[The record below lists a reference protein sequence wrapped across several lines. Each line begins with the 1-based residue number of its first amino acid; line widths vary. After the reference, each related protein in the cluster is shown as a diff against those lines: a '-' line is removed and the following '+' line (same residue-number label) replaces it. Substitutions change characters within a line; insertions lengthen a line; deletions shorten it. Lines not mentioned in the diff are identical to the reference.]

1 MSLATNIPINSRT
14 LSGVILISDGIAT
27 LENGDLNCD
36 DIIASTVDTIK
47 LIVRGEFRSNTNGIY
62 TIPTSIS
69 SEYGSLISYG
79 NLSGNG
85 STDFTNFQS
94 TYTAT
99 KGGFYFWNKSSTVAL
114 TNLAIIDN
122 SQTYFKS
129 QLIGCTCENPVGAL
143 SVVNRQYVQNNFVDK
158 ANNITENI
166 NGLKTFT
173 NNLTI
178 TTALRPSLILQQSAT
193 EFTNIRQ
200 NGGALDFQN
209 LSTAGAGTN
218 FLFSGSSVFS
228 VSQSFITVA
237 SATILQLRQLKAI
250 AGDTANAQTIYDN
263 MTGGSITMGGT
274 ATTNSIRGNTTFTQN
289 VSING
294 TGVIGSTLSIGGTLT
309 LTGSSYTFPL
319 ASNLVLGYYYKDAGF
334 GNFVANI
341 TPKSIHNTPTI
352 PVGVWRIDFS
362 VETYCNIAGGA
373 GQQMNTAQTYISTT
387 PNTAMTTAVP
397 HTGAKV
403 YSTVQKIYQPNE
415 YELMVSSFTY
425 NQTTAGILY
434 LNLVRIY
441 VGDFTF
447 TGEIAYTRIG

>member
-1 MSLATNIPINSRT
+1 MSTNISINSRSMNGIIT
-14 LSGVILISDGIAT
+14 ISDGVAT

-36 DIIASTVDTIK
+36 DIIAATVDTVK
-47 LIVRGEFRSNTNGIY
+47 LIVRGEFRSNTNGPY
-62 TIPTSIS
+62 TIPTLVS

-79 NLSGNG
+79 NTSGNG

-94 TYTAT
+94 AYTST
-99 KGGFYFWNKSSTVAL
+99 KGGFYFWNKSSTIPL

-129 QLIGCTCENPVGAL
+129 QLIGCTCENPVAAL

-158 ANNITENI
+158 ANNVTENI
-166 NGLKTFT
+166 NGFKTFL
-173 NNLTI
+173 NNVEINNASTP
-178 TTALRPSLILQQSAT
+178 TLILKQSAT
-193 EFTNIRQ
+193 QYTNIKQ
-200 NGGALDFQN
+200 NGGELQIQN
-209 LSTAGAGTN
+209 LSSLGAGVS
-218 FLFSGSSVFS
+218 FLFSGIAQLS
-228 VSQSFITVA
+228 VSQGFISTDINLQFQTKLIKCI
-237 SATILQLRQLKAI
+237 ATQ
-250 AGDTANAQTIYDN
+250 TAAAHSIFDN
-263 MTGGSITMGGT
+263 MIVGGSITMGGT
-274 ATTNSIRGNTTFTQN
+274 ASTNSIRGNTTFPQN
-289 VSING
+289 V
-294 TGVIGSTLSIGGTLT
+294 VIGGTASIGGRITLNS
-309 LTGSSYTFPL
+309 SSYTFPFSSGL
-319 ASNLVLGYYYKDAGF
+319 IHGYYYKDAGF
-334 GNFVANI
+334 GNFVANV
-341 TPKSIHNTPTI
+341 TPKTIHNTPTI
-352 PVGVWRIDFS
+352 PIGVWRIDFS

-373 GQQMNTAQTYISTT
+373 GQTMNTAQTYISTT

-447 TGEIAYTRIG
+447 TGEIALTRIA